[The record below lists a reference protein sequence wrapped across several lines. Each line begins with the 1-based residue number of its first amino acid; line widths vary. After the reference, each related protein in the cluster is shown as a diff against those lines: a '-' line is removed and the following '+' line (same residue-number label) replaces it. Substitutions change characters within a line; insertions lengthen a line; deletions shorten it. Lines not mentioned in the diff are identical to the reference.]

1 MIRVAVNSRAIV
13 AMTTPIV
20 ASLADRVR
28 KISSVWPL
36 YFFPGAFAEIGG
48 YAGGEADKK
57 AVKENDDTC
66 GSQNTQR
73 QIAQEQQDGA
83 DQA

>member
-1 MIRVAVNSRAIV
+1 MAFV
-13 AMTTPIV
+13 
-20 ASLADRVR
+20 
-28 KISSVWPL
+28 
-36 YFFPGAFAEIGG
+36 FFPGAFVEIGG

-73 QIAQEQQDGA
+73 KAVSPVPEAASTTAAIAGLSMPNFDSSFT
-83 DQA
+83 

>member
-1 MIRVAVNSRAIV
+1 MAFV
-13 AMTTPIV
+13 
-20 ASLADRVR
+20 
-28 KISSVWPL
+28 
-36 YFFPGAFAEIGG
+36 FFPGAFVEIGG

-73 QIAQEQQDGA
+73 KAAQEQQDSA